1 VIFISQAEDMPADF
15 NADRWLMGLS
25 ADGRATAVEAAQVL
39 CLYSSV
45 RLDD

>member
-1 VIFISQAEDMPADF
+1 VIFISQAENMRADL

-25 ADGRATAVEAAQVL
+25 ADVRATTVEAAQVL

-45 RLDD
+45 WLD